1 MLKKISVFALAAV
14 TAFGAYAKAEAPKYE
29 IVNYDS
35 GEIKITGE
43 VSGSV
48 NNSFVA
54 LEVLNPDV
62 KAENIPKNLS
72 EANWQ
77 TYFAF
82 QNQLSVTNNKYGQ
95 DIILM
100 PLDGE
105 SPYSATIRAN
115 GESYALP
122 IYYYKK
128 ADIADF
134 IEKLNSL
141 DKNSDKAELENATA
155 AAVRYF
161 SLNTSDVYGELYDSA
176 ADKAEITKIF
186 LANYNGANIEE
197 AQDDK
202 PYADIIKEYEKAIV
216 TASYNSNAS
225 GKLCNASGDILYADL
240 LNLQGENDSVASY
253 AYGLSSEKTTP
264 EGRRAIVG
272 ALCGKSFSST
282 AELAE
287 AFKNEAVYAG
297 IRYSTEY
304 GSGTITQILGNENA
318 CAILAQQGWNQV
330 LYNGSD
336 KARVAKEL
344 YSNPAANSA
353 DLITKLN
360 KYAADYPAGS
370 TGGGSG
376 SGSSSGSGG
385 GNKNNT
391 PSGGSGIVSGG
402 SGVSSGE
409 KTIIFEDVPSGH
421 WAQKSIMA
429 LYSKN
434 IVSGVDK
441 NLFKPNDF
449 VTREQF
455 VKMLVS
461 AVNTEISEDDECAFT
476 DVERGTWYYPYVAAA
491 VKGGIVSGVSET
503 EFGIGN
509 LITREQ
515 IAAMCFRALKLTST
529 DAIAAEEFKDSADVS
544 EYAAEAVSE
553 MRKLGII
560 NGNENGEFL
569 PKNYAT
575 RAEAAQIIFGIIS
588 M

>member
-1 MLKKISVFALAAV
+1 MLKKISVFMLAAV
-14 TAFGAYAKAEAPKYE
+14 TAFGAFAEAAAPKYE

-35 GEIKITGE
+35 GEIKISGE

-72 EANWQ
+72 GADWQ

-95 DIILM
+95 DIILT

-115 GESYALP
+115 GESYVLP

-141 DKNSDKAELENATA
+141 DKNSDKTELESATA

-161 SLNTSDVYGELYDSA
+161 SLNTSDVYGALYDSA
-176 ADKAEITKIF
+176 ADKADITKIL
-186 LANYNGANIEE
+186 LANYNGAKIEA
-197 AQDDK
+197 AQGDK
-202 PYADIIKEYEKAIV
+202 PYAGIIREYEKAIV
-216 TASYNSNAS
+216 TAAYNSNAAGALCDVS
-225 GKLCNASGDILYADL
+225 GNILYADL
-240 LNLQGENDSVASY
+240 LNLQGESSSTAAY
-253 AYGLSSEKTTP
+253 AYGLALKNTTA
-264 EGRRAIVG
+264 EGRKAIVS
-272 ALCGKSFSST
+272 ALCGKSFEST

-287 AFKNEAVYAG
+287 QFKNEAVYAG

-304 GSGTITQILGNENA
+304 GSGTITQILSNENA
-318 CAILAQQGWNQV
+318 CTILVQQGWNRT
-330 LYNGSD
+330 LYNASD

-360 KYAADYPAGS
+360 KYASDYPAGS
-370 TGGGSG
+370 GGGGGGS
-376 SGSSSGSGG
+376 SSGG

-402 SGVSSGE
+402 SNTSSGE
-409 KTIIFEDVPSGH
+409 KTTVFEDVPSGH

-434 IVSGVDK
+434 IVSGVEK
-441 NLFKPNDF
+441 NLFKPNDY

-461 AVNTEISEDDECAFT
+461 AVNIGISDDDECAFA
-476 DVERGTWYYPYVAAA
+476 DAEKGTWYYPYVAAA
-491 VKGGIVSGVSET
+491 VKSGIVSGISET
-503 EFGIGN
+503 EFGIGS

-515 IAAMCFRALKLTST
+515 IAAMCFRALKLTGT
-529 DAIAAEEFKDSADVS
+529 DSIAAEEFKDSADIS